1 MKFTY
6 NPTYY
11 NNGKIFYNRNG
22 YHESVKIFQLNDGI
36 IIGIFQGSRGAN
48 PKLDFIV
55 KQLEPGK
62 KSKVRTPS
70 HTHWIVDL
78 LLKAEKHKTLVLEFV
93 QFYIVQYNKLQCFKT
108 ISERNNCSITTEKIV
123 LKKFSKL
130 NETGN
135 YSIQYLATIIELFI
149 RCEKQTPKAFMFF
162 NLLKLIENYC
172 NGSKDYY
179 SVVSLSKR
187 V

>member
-1 MKFTY
+1 MKYTY
-6 NPTYY
+6 NPTYFD
-11 NNGKIFYNRNG
+11 GKKIFYNKNG
-22 YHESVKIFQLNDGI
+22 YHESFKIFQLNDGI
-36 IIGIFQGSRGAN
+36 IIGLFQGSRGAN

-62 KSKVRTPS
+62 KSRVRTPS

-78 LLKAEKHKTLVLEFV
+78 LLKAEKHKKLVLEFI
-93 QFYIVQYNKLQCFKT
+93 QFYLVQYSKLSCFKT
-108 ISERNNCSITTEKIV
+108 ISERNSCLITTEKNV
-123 LKKFSKL
+123 MKKFAKL
-130 NETGN
+130 NKTGN

-149 RCEKQTPKAFMFF
+149 KCEKQSPNAFMFM
-162 NLLKLIENYC
+162 NLLKLIEGYC
-172 NGSKDYY
+172 NGNKDYY